1 MEEYLQNLR
10 SLRSQINDIEEVAA
24 KRSVEEQS
32 QKTAIETLEKDIF
45 SVASE
50 TTRLN
55 AESKELEK
63 ERAQICG
70 QIFEKQEKISSLEN
84 ETSTLSQSLELL
96 RQQIVSASEGL
107 QEKRMYFAKIMEDS
121 VFKLQQG
128 HDWLNSYEQ
137 KITTA
142 NLVEEHYSP
151 SSEMNLENMRDTWG
165 MSYQKLTAQVESKKA
180 KHEELKARKSELGDE
195 NAKSKQLMVELE
207 QKTESFTPALKAL
220 DVEALEEEHKAL
232 LADEAGELE
241 YLKSLDDQITQLKS
255 VSHAVKCQC
264 GEEYM
269 VELEG

>member
-151 SSEMNLENMRDTWG
+151 SSEMNLENM
-165 MSYQKLTAQVESKKA
+165 KLTAQVESKKA

>member
-1 MEEYLQNLR
+1 MEQYLQNLR

-32 QKTAIETLEKDIF
+32 QKTAIETLEKDLF

-70 QIFEKQEKISSLEN
+70 QIFEKQKKISSLEN

-96 RQQIVSASEGL
+96 RQQIVSASKGL

-121 VFKLQQG
+121 AFKLQQG

-142 NLVEEHYSP
+142 NL
-151 SSEMNLENMRDTWG
+151 RDTMG
-165 MSYQKLTAQVESKKA
+165 MSYKNLMAQLESKKA
-180 KHEELKARKSELGDE
+180 EYEELKSRKSELRDQ
-195 NAKSKQLMVELE
+195 NAKLIIPTVSNIADMLMYQSKQLMVELE
-207 QKTESFTPALKAL
+207 QKTETFTPAVKAL

-232 LADEAGELE
+232 LTDEAGELE

-264 GEEYM
+264 GEGYM
-269 VELEG
+269 VELMG